1 MMLHRL
7 LVPALGSLA
16 LGCSEPSVAT
26 SGTASGTASGP
37 SLVCTTVM
45 VGDVV
50 RGVASDNANIT
61 VLFGSDVDPHL
72 FRPTRDDVAAL
83 TSADAIFASGLHLE
97 ANLLPTL
104 KKLAGEG
111 ISVTYLAEAILTA
124 EEQLMESGDVV
135 DPHVWMDPSLWARTP
150 RVVAD
155 ALTAVNGT
163 AWSGLDD
170 RATALSDVYRAL
182 GESAGLNLESIPQE
196 SRVLIS
202 AHDAFGYFGRRYG
215 LEVHAIQGVSTAS
228 EAGLGAM
235 EDLVDLIVERRALAV
250 FFESTVSERS
260 VRALIEGAGARNH
273 KVAVG
278 GVLHSDAPG
287 HAKSYIGM
295 IEHNVR
301 TITVALGGT
310 LVGDAGAIPSGTP
323 SGPPSGEAEA
333 PAR

>member
-1 MMLHRL
+1 MSLQRL
-7 LVPALGSLA
+7 TLLTFSSLA
-16 LGCSEPSVAT
+16 LGCSEAPGPSAGP
-26 SGTASGTASGP
+26 SAGLPGGPPSGP

-50 RGVASDNANIT
+50 RGVAGDGANVT

-111 ISVTYLAEAILTA
+111 ISVTYLAEAILA
-124 EEQLMESGDVV
+124 PEEQLMESGDVI

-150 RVVAD
+150 QVVAD
-155 ALTAVNGT
+155 ALGT
-163 AWSGLDD
+163 IDAAAKQDASE
-170 RATALSDVYRAL
+170 RAAALSEKYKAL
-182 GESAGLNLESIPQE
+182 DASAALDLGSIPSA

-235 EDLVDLIVERRALAV
+235 EDLVDLIVERRAPAV

-260 VRALIEGAGARNH
+260 VRALIEGARARNH
-273 KVAVG
+273 GVAIG

-287 HAKSYIGM
+287 QAKTYVGM

-301 TITVALGGT
+301 TITLALGGT
-310 LVGDAGAIPSGTP
+310 PAGNAGLP
-323 SGPPSGEAEA
+323 AETEV